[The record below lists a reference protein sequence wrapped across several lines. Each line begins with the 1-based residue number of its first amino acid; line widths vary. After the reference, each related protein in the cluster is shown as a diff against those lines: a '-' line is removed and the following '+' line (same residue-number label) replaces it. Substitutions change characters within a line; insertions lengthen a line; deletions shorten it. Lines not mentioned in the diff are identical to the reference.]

1 MRNQLKRRL
10 RELAR
15 LRLVPMEL
23 SVDVVMKIR
32 PDAYDATFAALAK
45 DVEQVSEQLERWR
58 VLTQESSPNDE
69 PSMDRLHETS

>member
-1 MRNQLKRRL
+1 
-10 RELAR
+10 
-15 LRLVPMEL
+15 
-23 SVDVVMKIR
+23 MKIR
-32 PDAYDATFAALAK
+32 PDAYDATFTALAK